1 MTVAQQIIYD
11 FLSFN
16 VPPTKLPL
24 LGAFGDL
31 HSIFM
36 AVNVIFFTC
45 FFMLPNTEEY
55 SNMRIGCMFWATVSG
70 FMWSI
75 ESNFSKLFVISNNEL
90 FSEIIITCL
99 SFMIT
104 VLLISLLICLYITII
119 TWIVKTKWIKFY
131 QVAIFTSI
139 LAFMIE
145 LRMIQLDYASGSLL
159 LIGLISMAYRFFDDL
174 NTLSS

>member
-1 MTVAQQIIYD
+1 
-11 FLSFN
+11 
-16 VPPTKLPL
+16 
-24 LGAFGDL
+24 
-31 HSIFM
+31 
-36 AVNVIFFTC
+36 
-45 FFMLPNTEEY
+45 
-55 SNMRIGCMFWATVSG
+55 
-70 FMWSI
+70 
-75 ESNFSKLFVISNNEL
+75 
-90 FSEIIITCL
+90 
-99 SFMIT
+99 MIT